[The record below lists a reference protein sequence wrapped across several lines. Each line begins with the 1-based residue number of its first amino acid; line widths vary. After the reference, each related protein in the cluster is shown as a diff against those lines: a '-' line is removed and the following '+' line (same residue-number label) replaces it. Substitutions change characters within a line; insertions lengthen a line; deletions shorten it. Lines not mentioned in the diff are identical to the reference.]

1 MSLLLAAGFISCSD
15 DKDNGLQ
22 PDPIHFVLENDLLSF
37 QKESASN
44 SFRIKSAVTP
54 QIECSADWVSLK
66 LESLTASIHRLD
78 VTVSENTGNDRTA
91 TVKIISGTETK
102 TLTINQSSEPR
113 ATVTDITDWLG
124 LGWNPGNQ
132 MDSYKNGVAD

>member
-44 SFRIKSAVTP
+44 SFR
-54 QIECSADWVSLK
+54 
-66 LESLTASIHRLD
+66 
-78 VTVSENTGNDRTA
+78 
-91 TVKIISGTETK
+91 
-102 TLTINQSSEPR
+102 
-113 ATVTDITDWLG
+113 
-124 LGWNPGNQ
+124 
-132 MDSYKNGVAD
+132 